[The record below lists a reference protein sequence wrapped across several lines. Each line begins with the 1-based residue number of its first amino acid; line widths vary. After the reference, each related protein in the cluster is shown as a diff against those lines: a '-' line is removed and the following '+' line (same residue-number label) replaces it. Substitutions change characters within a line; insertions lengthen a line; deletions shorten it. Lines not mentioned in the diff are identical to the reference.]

1 VTTTDLLVL
10 APWLVFGA
18 GLGAIGVRLFS
29 RRGSGQHGS
38 GQRGF
43 GQRGFGP
50 RGTARRRRRDTRLPH
65 PPRRCPAMR
74 DHGSWAAQPGRR
86 PDGRREGR

>member
-1 VTTTDLLVL
+1 MADLLVL

-18 GLGAIGVRLFS
+18 GLSAIGVRLL
-29 RRGSGQHGS
+29 
-38 GQRGF
+38 GQRGTS
-43 GQRGFGP
+43 QRGTSQRGTSQRGTSL
-50 RGTARRRRRDTRLPH
+50 RGTARRRRRDTRLRH
-65 PPRRCPAMR
+65 PPRPCPAMR

>member
-1 VTTTDLLVL
+1 MTTTDLLVL

-18 GLGAIGVRLFS
+18 GLGAIGARLLS
-29 RRGSGQHGS
+29 
-38 GQRGF
+38 QRGLS
-43 GQRGFGP
+43 P

-65 PPRRCPAMR
+65 PPRCRPAMR
-74 DHGSWAAQPGRR
+74 DHGSLAAQPGRR

>member
-1 VTTTDLLVL
+1 MADLLVL

-18 GLGAIGVRLFS
+18 GLGAIAVRLLG
-29 RRGSGQHGS
+29 RRGAS
-38 GQRGF
+38 QRGAS
-43 GQRGFGP
+43 Q
-50 RGTARRRRRDTRLPH
+50 RGTARRRRGTRLRH

>member
-10 APWLVFGA
+10 APWLVLGA
-18 GLGAIGVRLFS
+18 GLSAIGVRLLS
-29 RRGSGQHGS
+29 QRGSLFT
-38 GQRGF
+38 QRGA
-43 GQRGFGP
+43 G
-50 RGTARRRRRDTRLPH
+50 RRRRRDTRLRH
-65 PPRRCPAMR
+65 PPRHCPTMR

>member
-1 VTTTDLLVL
+1 MADLLVL

-18 GLGAIGVRLFS
+18 GLSAIGVRLL
-29 RRGSGQHGS
+29 
-38 GQRGF
+38 GQRGTS
-43 GQRGFGP
+43 QRGTSL
-50 RGTARRRRRDTRLPH
+50 RGTARRRRRDTRLRH
-65 PPRRCPAMR
+65 PPRPCPAMR

>member
-1 VTTTDLLVL
+1 MADLLVL

-18 GLGAIGVRLFS
+18 GLSAIGVRLLS
-29 RRGSGQHGS
+29 
-38 GQRGF
+38 QRGF
-43 GQRGFGP
+43 SQ
-50 RGTARRRRRDTRLPH
+50 RGTARRRRRRGTRLPH

>member
-1 VTTTDLLVL
+1 MADLLVL

-18 GLGAIGVRLFS
+18 GLSAIGVRLLG
-29 RRGSGQHGS
+29 RRGTSHRGT
-38 GQRGF
+38 GQRGTSL
-43 GQRGFGP
+43 
-50 RGTARRRRRDTRLPH
+50 RGTARRRRRGTRLRH
-65 PPRRCPAMR
+65 PPRPYPAMR